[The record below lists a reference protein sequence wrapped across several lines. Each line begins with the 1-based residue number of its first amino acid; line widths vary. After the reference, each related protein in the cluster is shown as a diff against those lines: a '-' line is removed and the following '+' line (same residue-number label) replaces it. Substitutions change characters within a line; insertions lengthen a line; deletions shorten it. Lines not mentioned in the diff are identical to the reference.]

1 MSVILLA
8 LFSLSIHGSLSIKVI
23 ESREGS
29 DTGRAKIKDVK
40 LQVS

>member
-1 MSVILLA
+1 MSVVLLM
-8 LFSLSIHGSLSIKVI
+8 LFSLFIHESISIKVI

-29 DTGRAKIKDVK
+29 DTGRAKIRDVK